1 MSSQWLPKNIHSCR
15 IRGHDQSSQLCLA
28 YTVWSVNFVFSKIS
42 YVLIRIWWGPD
53 DRMRWAHLSKHSAF
67 CDMRC
72 FLVRDVIFRDWMQ
85 NSQHNE
91 NFHCERVVCSANHL
105 TFVIIERPH
114 GMWCAWHF
122 ALCWT
127 TSFSSRVLVFFKVPE
142 NSTFHVR
149 MGSMGCS
156 LMPPPEKVSSS
167 SLINLAMGSQFP
179 LNKSPCGVYRRKVV
193 LATSN
198 LFPSTKRQNS

>member
-1 MSSQWLPKNIHSCR
+1 MSSQSLPKNIHSCK

-53 DRMRWAHLSKHSAF
+53 DRMRWAHLSKHSSF

-72 FLVRDVIFRDWMQ
+72 FLVCDVIFRDWMQ

-114 GMWCAWHF
+114 GMWVCDVLGILPCVEQPHFLPGFWYFSRSPKIPPSMFAW
-122 ALCWT
+122 
-127 TSFSSRVLVFFKVPE
+127 VLWVAVWCLHQKRCHL
-142 NSTFHVR
+142 NIIW
-149 MGSMGCS
+149 SMW
-156 LMPPPEKVSSS
+156 
-167 SLINLAMGSQFP
+167 
-179 LNKSPCGVYRRKVV
+179 LN
-193 LATSN
+193 
-198 LFPSTKRQNS
+198 